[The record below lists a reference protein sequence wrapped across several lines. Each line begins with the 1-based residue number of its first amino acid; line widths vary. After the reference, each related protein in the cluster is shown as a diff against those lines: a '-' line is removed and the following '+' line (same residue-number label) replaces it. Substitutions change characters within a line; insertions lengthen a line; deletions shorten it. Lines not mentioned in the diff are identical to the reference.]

1 METNKAPKPELTERA
16 SEIIGLYQKA
26 LNVVDKEEKEKALN
40 EFGLSLVKLLV
51 PKFEPKFEIE
61 EKSAV
66 DTMINGLG
74 AATLYFGSGSAGDR
88 VFFRRWNMDTD
99 DNSRDGKVGWML
111 YPRPDGKISYQPE
124 QYKRWI
130 DNFGSE
136 YVDLRQPLG

>member
-74 AATLYFGSGSAGDR
+74 AATLYFGLLETEFFSEDGTWTPMIIVGMERSDGCFIPVQMEKLVISQSNIKDGSTISDP
-88 VFFRRWNMDTD
+88 NM
-99 DNSRDGKVGWML
+99 L
-111 YPRPDGKISYQPE
+111 I
-124 QYKRWI
+124 
-130 DNFGSE
+130 
-136 YVDLRQPLG
+136 